1 MSSNQLLERYNKRW
15 NNSAEID
22 CLTFIKLI
30 KLVSVHINTDGSAD
44 LFYDDG
50 ELFGGHTII
59 VSIDCN
65 GVCEDAQI
73 AG

>member
-1 MSSNQLLERYNKRW
+1 M
-15 NNSAEID
+15 
-22 CLTFIKLI
+22 KLA
-30 KLVSVHINTDGSAD
+30 SVHINTDGSAD

-50 ELFGGHTII
+50 ELFGGHKII